1 MSTQPPPP
9 SSGLAR
15 FIPRLS
21 GRRWIL
27 IAVALA
33 TFMTYLD
40 NNIINV
46 AIPTIEHSLHLTQS
60 GVEWVVSAYILLFAG
75 LLLAG
80 GRLADVFGRKRLF
93 GIRLALFPAASL
105 VAGLSG
111 QVDLLIASRAL
122 QGLGAALV
130 TPTALAIITST
141 FPEPRE
147 QA

>member
-1 MSTQPPPP
+1 MSSQALTLPA
-9 SSGLAR
+9 GAAR
-15 FIPRLS
+15 TIPRLS
-21 GRRWIL
+21 GRRWTL

-60 GVEWVVSAYILLFAG
+60 GVEWVVSAYILMFAG

-93 GIRLALFPAASL
+93 ILGLTIFTGASL
-105 VAGLSG
+105 LAGLSG
-111 QVDLLIASRAL
+111 HVDLLIASRAL

-130 TPTALAIITST
+130 TPTTLALITTT
-141 FPEPRE
+141 FPE
-147 QA
+147 

>member
-40 NNIINV
+40 NNVINV
-46 AIPTIEHSLHLTQS
+46 AIPTIERSLHLSQS
-60 GVEWVVSAYILLFAG
+60 GVEWVVSAYILVFAG

-80 GRLADVFGRKRLF
+80 GRLADVFGQKRLF
-93 GIRLALFPAASL
+93 MAGLAIFTGASL
-105 VAGLSG
+105 LAGLVG

-130 TPTALAIITST
+130 TPTTLAILSATY
-141 FPEPRE
+141 PEP
-147 QA
+147 A